1 MTINREIVVE
11 RIIPTDDWSTYKD
24 SRRLDVTNSSDVNP
38 DAPNRGRVVFENVGK
53 AVLPQVQQT
62 PRGDFSQVLSDTEMW
77 RSISRVLAVLVLL
90 VLAGVLLFQFLVMP
104 SSTIRITPY
113 AEYVPIDVTV
123 RIDPDAGSIDLVRGI
138 VPAKVMEASVGD
150 VLTKPTTGRRREAET
165 TATGFVTIR
174 NRTRKILTLPIGS
187 RVRSAGDVGFLT
199 DAEILIPPTLQL
211 GGRDVPGE
219 AIVAVTAESPGLLG
233 NAPALSIS
241 SVDGSLGS
249 SLDAFNPQ
257 PLQGGS
263 EREVALVTQ
272 RDLDE
277 LHGLLF
283 ERLQSAAI
291 ERLRRER
298 LPNEMLV
305 VWSPAA
311 GNPQVLDRVF
321 SASLDERASTVALNM
336 DIRAR
341 GTAFS
346 TSDLKAVLSHRL
358 KDAPSGAD
366 IKLDDIRI
374 SNWEVLGESQG
385 VLDLRVEAVGEAVDT
400 IDHEQVRQSAVGRSL
415 ADGMRGLDG
424 IPGAD
429 EVVVK
434 HYPKDTGNF
443 PRLGFRIDVKV
454 TAPKPNHNP

>member
-24 SRRLDVTNSSDVNP
+24 SWRLDATNSSGSNP
-38 DAPNRGRVVFENVGK
+38 ETTNRGRVIFENVGK
-53 AVLPQVQQT
+53 SVLPPIQQA
-62 PRGDFSQVLSDTEMW
+62 PRGGFPQVLSDMEMW
-77 RSISRVLAVLVLL
+77 RSISRVLVALALMVLGGL
-90 VLAGVLLFQFLVMP
+90 LLFQFFVMP
-104 SSTIRITPY
+104 SSTIHITPR

-138 VPAKVMEASVGD
+138 VPAKVMEAAVGD
-150 VLTKPTTGRRREAET
+150 VLTKPTTGRRREAEA
-165 TATGFVTIR
+165 TATGSVTVR
-174 NRTRKILTLPIGS
+174 NRTREILILPIGS
-187 RVRSAGDVGFLT
+187 RVRSTGGVGFLT
-199 DAEILIPPTLQL
+199 DAEIMIPPTLQL
-211 GGRDVPGE
+211 GTRDVPGE
-219 AIVAVTAESPGLLG
+219 AIVAVTAESPGILG
-233 NAPALSIS
+233 NVSALSIS
-241 SVDGSLGS
+241 SVDGSLGA

-263 EREVALVTQ
+263 EREGALVTQ

-277 LHGLLF
+277 LYGLLF

-298 LPNEMLV
+298 SPNETLV

-311 GNPQVLDRVF
+311 GNPQVMERSY
-321 SASLDERASTVALNM
+321 SASLDERASTVSLNLN
-336 DIRAR
+336 IRAR

-346 TSDLKAVLSHRL
+346 TSDLKAILRHRL

-385 VLDLRVEAVGEAVDT
+385 VLDLRVEAVGEAVDA
-400 IDHEQVRQSAVGRSL
+400 IDHERVRKSTLGRSL
-415 ADGMRGLDG
+415 ADGMHGLDG
-424 IPGAD
+424 ISGVD
-429 EVVVK
+429 EAVVK
-434 HYPKDTGNF
+434 HYPEDTGNF

-454 TAPKPNHNP
+454 TAPKPNQNP